1 MNKPKL
7 SFPRIGDYHVA
18 VNYLISHILDVDVI
32 VPSKITTNT
41 IELGSKYSP
50 DFVCTPFKYTLGTFI
65 ESLSKGANILI
76 QFGGGCRY
84 GTYAVLQEAILRD
97 LGYDFKLYNFVT
109 ASKVNIKRI
118 YNILKSIDKNF
129 KIHKGLY
136 YLYITKN
143 MISYMD
149 KVDIYIRH
157 NIGFEVN
164 KGEFIKI
171 KKEMLDSFSKVKNP
185 FELYFKYKKYFKKI
199 KKVHI
204 NKPKNTLKVGI
215 IGELYTLMEPFSNYF
230 LEEELAKFNIEIER
244 FTNVKYLL
252 FTNKKVT
259 KKALK
264 NTKEYQL
271 YKMGADATTNIYW
284 AKYLCLNHYDGI
296 IHVKSSFCTPE
307 ISCMPIIN
315 KVCNNYNVPIIY
327 FSFDSN
333 TSEVGIKTRL
343 EAFYDMIEMRRNK

>member
-84 GTYAVLQEAILRD
+84 GTYAVLQEAILKD

-143 MISYMD
+143 MISQGSQSVVRVSVFYAI
-149 KVDIYIRH
+149 VRH
-157 NIGFEVN
+157 T
-164 KGEFIKI
+164 GE
-171 KKEMLDSFSKVKNP
+171 
-185 FELYFKYKKYFKKI
+185 
-199 KKVHI
+199 
-204 NKPKNTLKVGI
+204 
-215 IGELYTLMEPFSNYF
+215 
-230 LEEELAKFNIEIER
+230 
-244 FTNVKYLL
+244 KYLAGATA
-252 FTNKKVT
+252 FRFRGP
-259 KKALK
+259 LK
-264 NTKEYQL
+264 QIL
-271 YKMGADATTNIYW
+271 IRRD
-284 AKYLCLNHYDGI
+284 
-296 IHVKSSFCTPE
+296 TP
-307 ISCMPIIN
+307 S
-315 KVCNNYNVPIIY
+315 V
-327 FSFDSN
+327 
-333 TSEVGIKTRL
+333 
-343 EAFYDMIEMRRNK
+343 